1 VYVIGIGD
9 AARVPVQLIIHRLRC
24 SGHHVVSDLQR
35 RSVKAQMKDAN
46 RAGVAFTVMI
56 GDDEIA
62 SSTAVIKNML
72 TGEQMTVAQ
81 TEIETVMGRHE

>member
-1 VYVIGIGD
+1 
-9 AARVPVQLIIHRLRC
+9 
-24 SGHHVVSDLQR
+24 
-35 RSVKAQMKDAN
+35 MKDAN

-72 TGEQMTVAQ
+72 TGEQLTVAQ